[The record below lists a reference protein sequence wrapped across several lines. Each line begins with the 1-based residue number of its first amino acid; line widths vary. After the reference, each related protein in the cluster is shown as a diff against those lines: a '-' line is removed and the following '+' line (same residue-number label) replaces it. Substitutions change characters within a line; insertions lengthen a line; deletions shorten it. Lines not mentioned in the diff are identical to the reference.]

1 MTRTTRL
8 LLVAVAVLSAA
19 LPAAG
24 ERYDIV
30 IRSGQVLDGTGNPW
44 LVADVAIAG
53 GRVTA
58 MGALG
63 AVEAATVIDG
73 TGLVVAPGF
82 IDVHTHTDREIA
94 EQPAVA
100 NYLLQ
105 GVTTVVGGNCGG
117 SRLPLAELFAKLEAT
132 GIALNF
138 ASFVGHNTVRRQVM
152 GNEDRPPSAEEL
164 EKMQALVR
172 QEMAAG
178 ALGLSTG
185 LAYLPGRFSTTEEII
200 ALARAT
206 RPYRAV
212 YATHMRNQGEHIRSS
227 VEEAV
232 RIGREA
238 GVVVQISHIKL
249 ADELV
254 WGKPQLVFEPVE
266 AARAAGL
273 EVYLDQYPYTATSSG
288 LLSSFPG
295 WAVAGGQEALKER
308 LKDPEQYT
316 RIRAAI
322 IENRFTSERGIF
334 RPAMIL
340 IATDRNHP
348 EYQGKSLEQILRLLG
363 REPTV
368 ENAAD
373 LFIQLQ
379 VEDDPQGVFFQ
390 MDEADVTTLMRHPLT
405 MIASDGAV
413 QVPGKG
419 SPHPRSYG
427 TFPRVLGR
435 YVREQRVLE
444 LPDAV
449 RRMTSLPAQAMGF
462 LDRGVLRPG
471 MAADVVV
478 FDPAKI
484 TDTATFEQPHQY
496 PAGVAWVIVNGRVAV
511 RDGTIVDRT
520 AGQVLYGPGAP
531 RPRLM
536 PTAQ

>member
-1 MTRTTRL
+1 MTRSTRWL
-8 LLVAVAVLSAA
+8 LLAVATLTVA
-19 LPAAG
+19 LPAAAG

-30 IRSGQVLDGTGNPW
+30 IRSGQVVDGAGNPW
-44 LVADVAIAG
+44 LIADVAIAG
-53 GRVTA
+53 GRIAAIGT
-58 MGALG
+58 LG
-63 AVEAATVIDG
+63 AVEAGTVIDG
-73 TGLVVAPGF
+73 AGLVVAPGF
-82 IDVHTHTDREIA
+82 IDVHTHADRDIA
-94 EQPAVA
+94 SQPSVA
-100 NYLLQ
+100 NALLQ

-117 SRLPLAELFAKLEAT
+117 SRLPLADLFTRLETT

-138 ASFVGHNTVRRQVM
+138 ASFVGHNTVRRMVK
-152 GNEDRPPSAEEL
+152 GNEDRAPSPAEL

-185 LAYLPGRFSTTEEII
+185 LNYLPGRFSTTEEVI

-206 RPYRAV
+206 HPHRAV
-212 YATHMRNQGEHIRSS
+212 YTTHMRNQGEHIRSS
-227 VEEAV
+227 IEEAV

-238 GVVVQISHIKL
+238 GVVVQISHVKL
-249 ADELV
+249 ADEVV
-254 WGKPQLVFEPVE
+254 WGKPQLIVEPVE

-273 EVYLDQYPYTATSSG
+273 EVYMDQYPYTATSSG

-308 LKDPEQYT
+308 LKDPEQYA
-316 RIRAAI
+316 RIRAAVI
-322 IENRFTSERGIF
+322 KDRFTSERGIF
-334 RPAMIL
+334 RPGAIL
-340 IATDRNHP
+340 IATDRKHP
-348 EYQGKSLEQILRLLG
+348 EYQGKSLEQILQLLG
-363 REPTV
+363 REVTV

-390 MDEADVTTLMRHPLT
+390 MDEGDVATLMRHPLT

-413 QVPGKG
+413 QVLGEG

-427 TFPRVLGR
+427 TFPRVLAR
-435 YVREQRVLE
+435 YVRDQGVLP

-478 FDPAKI
+478 FDPKRI
-484 TDTATFEQPHQY
+484 LDTANFEQPHQY
-496 PAGVAWVIVNGRVAV
+496 PAGIAWVIVNGRVAA
-511 RDGTIVDRT
+511 RDGTIVDRA
-520 AGQVLYGPGAP
+520 AGRVLYGPGAG
-531 RPRLM
+531 RSGS
-536 PTAQ
+536 

>member
-1 MTRTTRL
+1 MTRTTRR

-19 LPAAG
+19 LPAAA

-53 GRVTA
+53 GRVA
-58 MGALG
+58 AIGALG

-82 IDVHTHTDREIA
+82 IDVHTHADREIV
-94 EQPAVA
+94 EQPAAA

-117 SRLPLAELFAKLEAT
+117 SRLPLAEHFARVEAT

-138 ASFVGHNTVRRQVM
+138 ASFVGHNTVRRKVM
-152 GNEDRPPSAEEL
+152 GNDDRPPSAEEL

-185 LAYLPGRFSTTEEII
+185 LNYLPGRFSATEEVI

-212 YATHMRNQGEHIRSS
+212 YTTHMRNQGEEIRAS

-254 WGKPQLVFEPVE
+254 WGMPQLILEPVE

-308 LKDPEQYT
+308 LKDPEQYA
-316 RIRAAI
+316 RIRAAVI
-322 IENRFTSERGIF
+322 KDRFTSQRGIF

-390 MDEADVTTLMRHPLT
+390 MDEADVATLMRHPLT

-413 QVPGKG
+413 QVPGEG
-419 SPHPRSYG
+419 RPHPRSYG
-427 TFPRVLGR
+427 TFPRVMGR
-435 YVREQRVLE
+435 YVREQRVLA
-444 LPDAV
+444 LADAV

-478 FDPAKI
+478 FDPATI

-496 PAGVAWVIVNGRVAV
+496 PAGIAWVIVNGRVAA
-511 RDGTIVDRT
+511 RAGTIVDRT
-520 AGQVLYGPGAP
+520 AGRVLYGPGAP
-531 RPRLM
+531 RPRLT
-536 PTAQ
+536 PTTQ